1 VAGALCAAASQF
13 FICVFWKNTMLQDPI
28 VIVSGARTPMGSFQ
42 GDFAALAAHD
52 LGGVAIKAAVGRAG
66 IAPES
71 VDEVLMGNC
80 LMAGQGQ
87 APARQAAFKGGLPD
101 SAGAVTL
108 SKMCGSAMRA
118 VMFGHDMLAAGS
130 ADVVVAGG
138 MESMTNAP
146 YLLPKARGGYR
157 IGHDRI
163 FDHMMLDGLEDA
175 YQPGRSMGTFGEDCA
190 AKYSFTREQQ
200 DAFATASVQRAK
212 AATES
217 GAFAAEIVPVTVKDR
232 SGERVVSVDEGPGKV
247 KLEKIATLKP
257 AFKKDGTITAASSS
271 SINDGAAALVMMR
284 ESTAKKLG
292 AKPLARIVSHATHA
306 QEPEWFATAPL
317 GATQKALA
325 KAGWQVGDVQLWEIN
340 EAFAVVPMALMKEL
354 DLPHDK
360 VNVNGGACALGHPIG
375 ASGAR
380 IMVTLIHALKAR
392 GLTKGLATLCIG
404 GGEAT
409 AVALE
414 LV

>member
-1 VAGALCAAASQF
+1 MS
-13 FICVFWKNTMLQDPI
+13 DPI
-28 VIVSGARTPMGSFQ
+28 VIVSAARTPMGSFQ
-42 GDFAALAAHD
+42 SDFASLAAHD
-52 LGGVAIKAAVGRAG
+52 LGGAAIKAAVERAG
-66 IAPES
+66 ISPEL
-71 VDEVLMGNC
+71 VTEVLFGNC

-87 APARQAAFKGGLPD
+87 APARQAAFKGGLPK

-108 SKMCGSAMRA
+108 SKMCGSGMRA
-118 VMFGHDMLAAGS
+118 AMFAHDALVAGTH
-130 ADVVVAGG
+130 DVLVAGG

-146 YLLPKARGGYR
+146 YLLLKGRGGYR
-157 IGHDRI
+157 MGHDRI

-175 YQPGRSMGTFGEDCA
+175 YEPGRSMGTFGEDCA
-190 AKYSFTREQQ
+190 AKYSFTRAEQ
-200 DAFATASVQRAK
+200 DHFATTSVQRAK

-217 GAFAAEIVPVTVKDR
+217 GAFAAEITPVTVKDR
-232 SGERVVSVDEGPGKV
+232 SGERVVSIDEGPGKV
-247 KLEKIATLKP
+247 KLDKITSLKP

-271 SINDGAAALVMMR
+271 SINDGAAAMVLMR
-284 ESTAKKLG
+284 ESTAQKLG
-292 AKPLARIVSHATHA
+292 CKPLARIVSHATHA
-306 QEPEWFATAPL
+306 QEPEWFATAPV

-325 KAGWQVGDVQLWEIN
+325 KAGWKVEDVDLWEVN

-354 DLPHDK
+354 GVPHDK

-380 IMVTLIHALKAR
+380 IMVTLIHALQAR
-392 GLTKGLATLCIG
+392 GLKKGLATLCIG
-404 GGEAT
+404 GGEGT